1 MEEYLKA
8 KKIVEK
14 YEKTIKDSLV
24 KDHICSVCNKTDI
37 KKLGYVDPLDQEN
50 GMWGDGSVIR
60 MDCGYGSTHDTKSYY
75 ISVCDECVYRLI
87 RDNKIVDINELKN
100 KLNV

>member
-8 KKIVEK
+8 KKIVDD
-14 YEKTIKDSLV
+14 YEIKIKNSLV
-24 KDHICSVCNKTDI
+24 NNHICSVCNKTEI
-37 KKLGYVDPLDQEN
+37 TKLGYVDPLDQEN
-50 GMWGDGSVIR
+50 GMWGDGSVVR
-60 MDCGYGSTHDTKSYY
+60 VEFGYGSVHDTQSYY
-75 ISVCDECVYRLI
+75 ISICDQCVDRLV